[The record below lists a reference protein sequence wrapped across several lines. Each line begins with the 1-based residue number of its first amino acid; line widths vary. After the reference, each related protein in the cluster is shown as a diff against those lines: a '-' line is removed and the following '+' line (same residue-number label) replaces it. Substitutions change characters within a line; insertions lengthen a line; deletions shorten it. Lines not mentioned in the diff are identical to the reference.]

1 MKITLQ
7 TIKVKFMKNL
17 IRLSF
22 LLSLFFP
29 LFGIAQDSR
38 TVDLDVPSIKD
49 WLANAP
55 NENSAAAANTA
66 IVIDLPLVNGES
78 ISVKVLESP
87 MLFNSKSGIRTYSFI
102 GFEDSRFSGRLMVSD
117 RGIDAHMFTPDGR
130 FLIQPVNLG
139 AAAHQISLM
148 TGEFPHAA
156 DDVRYPD
163 GFLHQHEGEEKLHQH
178 DATARNL
185 MATPYAIGDQLRKFR
200 MHVIADREYGLAVLD
215 GATLNRANVFAA
227 IMAAVN
233 SMNAFYVKEMS
244 VMLTLDESL
253 TTIYLGANPGTFGA
267 AGVLNSNPDWS
278 TESLRHHLFL
288 ETNTSPDGSGGT
300 NAMVLRNSYDVGH
313 LFSGRVGKDDNMNDL
328 GGGGAAFLQGVCNDV
343 IVNDDGPLKAGGGSG
358 GPDPEGSGWIDLLSH
373 EFTHQF
379 NADHTWSGNSG
390 NCTSGQFSGGSF
402 AYEPGA
408 GSTIVAYAGICPF
421 PGQETSD
428 PRSNDN
434 IPNPGNTSYYHTI
447 SIKQVD
453 DWVEGSTA
461 TCETTT
467 NSGNQIPVPSG
478 ATSGCTANYTIP
490 PRTPFYIKGSATDG
504 NDPASQLTYTWE
516 QFNTA
521 SDRFDP
527 IDGPTMKNG
536 NDLFPIFRS
545 FAPTNNAGRTIP
557 QISTIL
563 SGKYNGESQNA
574 ASLTQTNWEGELL
587 PEVTGNITMRLTVR
601 DNNATAGG
609 VEFADVDIT
618 VSGSTPFSV
627 TSPSSAISV
636 AANSTVDVAWNVA
649 GTNASPFNHTN
660 VTIKLSVDGG
670 ETFPYSLATTANDG
684 METVTIPN
692 GIPGTTKARIRV
704 EAGTECFYF
713 FDINNADFTI
723 TNTGCAP
730 NGASFSGS
738 GDVTAE
744 AGNASLNLSLSA
756 VYGNTLSVPFTGTI
770 TDADLQGGLIVGN
783 TSATDCINFAGNT
796 AARRKV
802 INFTAA
808 STATYTFTLGVTAI
822 IAIYNGAF
830 DNNNSCSNFIMSNYV
845 TSTGSFP
852 QSIQV
857 NLESGKSYSLVVM
870 ADSAF
875 SIPTPLNYNVGVSG
889 GNLLDGA
896 PNPGGNYS
904 YTYAAINSSGVI
916 SKIDAGAD
924 FTSLA
929 GGGEMYTVY
938 GFSVLNTDL
947 TNFNAQEG
955 QSFTNFT
962 NGTYCAGISSNTI
975 KLTVTGDAMP
985 DPCATSDKV
994 VTSADITPPTA
1005 DTVRAGGT
1013 ITTSGTVE
1021 VTSSHNVA
1029 FLAPTSITLATGFH
1043 AQAGSEFLA
1052 KIEACVTSLQEE
1064 EPVLTVYKYSPETE
1078 EVVAIDTKPTA
1089 VTTTLE
1095 TSSLNELDLKI
1106 APNPARDFTN
1116 MTFNLGKASQ
1126 VNLTIYDMSG
1136 RAVEAMVQGQTM
1148 PAGWHQIQYTPQS
1161 IKGGMY
1167 YVVLQADKEVVTK
1180 KMILVR

>member
-148 TGEFPHAA
+148 TGEYPHLPNDAQHL
-156 DDVRYPD
+156 DDY
-163 GFLHQHEGEEKLHQH
+163 GHKHQGEEELHQH

-185 MATPYAIGDQLRKFR
+185 MMTPYAIGSQLRKFR
-200 MHVIADREYGLAVLD
+200 MHVIADKEYGIA
-215 GATLNRANVFAA
+215 ATNVANPTRAQVFAA
-227 IMAAVN
+227 ITAAVN
-233 SMNAFYVKEMS
+233 SMNAFYVKEMA

-253 TTIYLGANPGTFGA
+253 QTIYLTNNPGSFSPT
-267 AGVLNSNPDWS
+267 NPQWH
-278 TESLRHHLFL
+278 TESLVQHKAL
-288 ETNTSPDGSGGT
+288 ETVDNNAPDGNPTVVARS
-300 NAMVLRNSYDVGH
+300 SYDVGH
-313 LFSGRVGKDDNMNDL
+313 LFSGRVANGT
-328 GGGGAAFLQGVCNDV
+328 GGGGVAFVGVVCLDTEQNG
-343 IVNDDGPLKAGGGSG
+343 GPLKAGGGSG
-358 GPDPEGSGWIDLLSH
+358 VPDPEGAGWIDLLSH

-390 NCTSGQFSGGSF
+390 NCTPDQFSANGVS
-402 AYEPGA
+402 AYEPGG
-408 GSTIVAYAGICPF
+408 GSTIVSYADICA
-421 PGQETSD
+421 D
-428 PRSNDN
+428 DN
-434 IPNPGNTSYYHTI
+434 IPNQGNTSYYHTN

-453 DWVEGSTA
+453 DYIESGSV

-467 NSGNQIPVPSG
+467 ASGNQVPVPSG
-478 ATSGCTANYTIP
+478 VTSGCTPNYTIP
-490 PRTPFYIKGSATDG
+490 PRTPFYIEGSATDG

-516 QFNTA
+516 QFNNA
-521 SDRFDP
+521 SSQFSP

-536 NDLFPIFRS
+536 NNLFPIIRS

-704 EAGTECFYF
+704 EAGVECFYF
-713 FDINNADFTI
+713 FDINNIDFTI
-723 TNTGCAP
+723 TNAGCAP
-730 NGASFSGS
+730 NGASYTGS
-738 GDVTAE
+738 GDVTAA
-744 AGNASLNLSLSA
+744 AGDASLNLSLSA
-756 VYGNTLSVPFTGTI
+756 VYGTTLSSKTVTTTGSSPMV
-770 TDADLQGGLIVGN
+770 AL
-783 TSATDCINFAGNT
+783 
-796 AARRKV
+796 
-802 INFTAA
+802 
-808 STATYTFTLGVTAI
+808 TLGSGSCQNNFGQSNPYAVIEFYAPTTGSYSFTQSSVTI
-822 IAIYNGAF
+822 PQSILNLYNDPF
-830 DNNNSCSNFIMSNYV
+830 SSSSSCSNWITSSEADPGGIVGGSPIQNVNLIGGKKYV
-845 TSTGSFP
+845 LIVTGAELGGGNTGSAT
-852 QSIQV
+852 V
-857 NLESGKSYSLVVM
+857 
-870 ADSAF
+870 AF
-875 SIPTPLNYNVGVSG
+875 SPAVTEG
-889 GNLLDGA
+889 GA
-896 PNPGGNYS
+896 PDPGANYS

-916 SKIDAGAD
+916 SKIDAGAN
-924 FTSLA
+924 FTSLT

-975 KLTVTGDAMP
+975 KLTVTGDAMT

-1095 TSSLNELDLKI
+1095 TPSFSQLDLKI

-1116 MTFNLGKASQ
+1116 LTFNLGKASQ

-1136 RAVEAMVQGQTM
+1136 RAVESMVQGQTM